1 MHRWW
6 TYLQERFPLLENGL
20 LVAVFGLSALYHSVL
35 LRGGT
40 DLPGLGP
47 ALVAFVL
54 TLLFFFLLRVAD
66 EFKDLEK
73 DRRYRP
79 ERPVPRGLIGLR
91 ELGIAGIVAGAIQ
104 FALAAW
110 VDGTMVLVLLGA
122 WAYFGLMWVEF
133 FVPDW
138 LDRRPVLYMLSH
150 MVIMPAIALLA
161 AGCDWAAAAATP
173 PAGLAWF
180 LGASFFGG
188 LVFEIGRKIRAPD
201 GERTGVE
208 TYSKVWGRTRAVVA
222 WLGVLLLAG
231 GAAVGAAEQVGVTTI
246 AAGILGAALLGAV
259 VVAGRFLRAPSPD
272 RAEAIEVTSGAWLLV
287 LYGSVGLLPL
297 VW

>member
-1 MHRWW
+1 M
-6 TYLQERFPLLENGL
+6 ENTMFGVGRGRKHTAITL
-20 LVAVFGLSALYHSVL
+20 SIPSQTNVAGPMSKSTTSTMISTSDVLITPEEASHSA
-35 LRGGT
+35 RIGGKARALADLHAA
-40 DLPGLGP
+40 DLP
-47 ALVAFVL
+47 
-54 TLLFFFLLRVAD
+54 
-66 EFKDLEK
+66 
-73 DRRYRP
+73 
-79 ERPVPRGLIGLR
+79 
-91 ELGIAGIVAGAIQ
+91 
-104 FALAAW
+104 
-110 VDGTMVLVLLGA
+110 
-122 WAYFGLMWVEF
+122 
-133 FVPDW
+133 VPDW

-231 GAAVGAAEQVGVTTI
+231 GAAVGAAEQVGVTMI